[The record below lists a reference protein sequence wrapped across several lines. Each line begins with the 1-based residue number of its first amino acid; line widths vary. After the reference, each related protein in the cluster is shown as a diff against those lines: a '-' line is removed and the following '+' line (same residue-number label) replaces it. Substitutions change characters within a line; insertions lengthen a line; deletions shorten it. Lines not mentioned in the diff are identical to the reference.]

1 MVIRNRGKDIS
12 KICLKV
18 DIEEIEQTRLLKL
31 LGVNIDHQLSF
42 SEHVKFISVKSS
54 PKIGGLLRLKN
65 LIPEKAKLH
74 IFKTSILP
82 HLTYCYLVWH
92 FIRSSDK
99 RKLERLQE
107 RGLRAVFK
115 DKCGSYDELLSKA
128 KLPTLYNRRLQD
140 VATLMFKVKHGI
152 CLTYISDLFN
162 QQRNQYSLRN
172 SDFVIPRFNAV
183 TYGKHSIKYLGAT
196 LWFRLPRDIRNETN
210 LNLFKKLIRQKDL
223 STLVSN
229 ECGSDCLLCRS

>member
-1 MVIRNRGKDIS
+1 MYADDHQLYSSGAQISVVETILNDQAQVAANWYSDNFLSANKEKFKAIVIRNREKDIS

-18 DIEEIEQTRLLKL
+18 DNEEIEQTTLLKL

-42 SEHVKFISVKSS
+42 SEHVKFSSVKSS
-54 PKIGGLLRLKN
+54 QKIGVLLRLKN
-65 LIPEKAKLH
+65 FIPEKAKLH

-82 HLTYCYLVWH
+82 HLTYCSLVWN

-115 DKCGSYDELLSKA
+115 DNCGSYDELLSKA

-140 VATLMFKVKHGI
+140 VATLMFKVKHI
-152 CLTYISDLFN
+152 CRAFALHTYQIFLTN
-162 QQRNQYSLRN
+162 KG
-172 SDFVIPRFNAV
+172 
-183 TYGKHSIKYLGAT
+183 T
-196 LWFRLPRDIRNETN
+196 
-210 LNLFKKLIRQKDL
+210 
-223 STLVSN
+223 STA
-229 ECGSDCLLCRS
+229 